1 MLTYDCVN
9 RETTMAIGDVQ
20 PCEHLATQRVGIK
33 FNRALTT
40 KGMANPNPA
49 RGCGSL
55 VPAASDVPSGVSTSD

>member
-20 PCEHLATQRVGIK
+20 PCEYLATQRVGTT

-40 KGMANPNPA
+40 KSMANPNPT
-49 RGCGSL
+49 RSCGSL
-55 VPAASDVPSGVSTSD
+55 VPAANDVPSGVSTSD